1 MEIRMRMRYGE
12 NRRRNKGVPIEFDCN
27 AKVVV
32 ATSRDPITSRKLY
45 FSCPY
50 QISDVSIFC

>member
-1 MEIRMRMRYGE
+1 MRTRYGE
-12 NRRRNKGVPIEFDCN
+12 NRRRDKGVPIECDCN

-32 ATSRDPITSRKLY
+32 ATSLGPVTTGKLF

-50 QISDVSIFC
+50 EISDVSIIS